1 MRILMIS
8 DTYFPRISGVA
19 SSIRSF
25 REGLARLGHDVDLLI
40 PAYGVS
46 TSEGLGVF
54 QAPAMRIP
62 FYPEE
67 RLMTPLGALRIAR
80 YLASRPHDVIHIETP
95 FMAQFWGRQLAR
107 KWQVPAILSYHTH
120 FEAYVGHYYPWIP
133 KAAGHHMIRAIAR
146 RQCDAVDTVIV
157 PSVAMAE
164 VVAGYGVGTRIQVIP
179 TGIECPPSPKGC
191 GAAFRAYH
199 GIAPKRPLLLYA
211 GRLAP
216 EKNLPFLLEVARRLR
231 LALPDVLLLFAGDG
245 PARPSLEA
253 QTRNL
258 GLTDHVRFL
267 GYLDRDHALQD
278 AYQAA
283 DLFVFCSQ
291 TETQGMVLL
300 EALAARLPIVAIP
313 ALGVADLLA
322 FHKGSRGSTADPDTF
337 SAECLI
343 ILRDPELRA
352 RLASEAGHLAARFSR
367 DAMSQRLAKVY
378 ETLINE
384 AQIVHCR
391 IQERRG

>member
-40 PAYGVS
+40 PAYGVC

-133 KAAGHHMIRAIAR
+133 QAAARHWIRWISR
-146 RQCDAVDTVIV
+146 VQCHSVQTVIV
-157 PSVAMAE
+157 PSAAMAKA
-164 VVAGYGVGTRIQVIP
+164 VAGYGVRTRIEVIP
-179 TGIECPPSPKGC
+179 TGIDILPPPASRR
-191 GAAFRAYH
+191 AAFRALH
-199 GIAPKRPLLLYA
+199 GIAPRRPVLLYA

-216 EKNLPFLLEVARRLR
+216 EKNLPFLLHVVARLR
-231 LALPDVLLLFAGDG
+231 SALPDILLLLAGDG
-245 PARPSLEA
+245 PARASLEA
-253 QTRNL
+253 QSARQ
-258 GLTDHVRFL
+258 GLTDAVRFL
-267 GYLDRDHALQD
+267 GYLDRNGALRD

-283 DLFVFCSQ
+283 DLFVFSSL

-322 FHKGSRGSTADPDTF
+322 SRKGSRASDADPDRF
-337 SAECLI
+337 GAECLA
-343 ILRDPELRA
+343 ILRDPALRA
-352 RLASEAGHLAARFSR
+352 RLAAEAGDLAAHWSR
-367 DAMSQRLAKVY
+367 DAMSQRLIAVY
-378 ETLINE
+378 ETLIDE
-384 AQIVHCR
+384 PEVAHCGV
-391 IQERRG
+391 RGR